1 MTPRHEMR
9 LLSPWWVL
17 LATLA
22 IGSCA
27 SGGGALVNRNQVR
40 VRVAE
45 VGYDRESGAHYVLL
59 EERGGNRSLPILI
72 GDDEARAILLELRGI
87 KPDRPLTYELLRDVI
102 VRTGNHVDRV
112 VIADMRNEVYF
123 AKIYLDSGRYSID
136 SRPSDAI
143 ALAMGVD
150 APIFVAD
157 KLMEVS
163 RSPGSAKAIRTVHG
177 LGLSVQ
183 EMTPDLARYFG
194 VDPLGGVLVAEV
206 GADATKAGVEHGDII
221 TQIEG
226 REVHTPE
233 EFARQAIAA
242 GANRTVA
249 LTLLRDGK
257 TQVVTLRSSNS
268 AAPPVTGGESEESR

>member
-1 MTPRHEMR
+1 MMPRWNIS
-9 LLSPWWVL
+9 LLGPWSVL
-17 LATLA
+17 LVALA
-22 IGSCA
+22 IASCA
-27 SGGGALVNRNQVR
+27 SGGGRAVNQDQVR

-45 VGYDRESGAHYVLL
+45 VGYDQESGTHYVLL

-72 GDDEARAILLELRGI
+72 GDDEARAILLELRGV
-87 KPDRPLTYELLRDVI
+87 KLDRPLTYELLRDVI

-112 VIADMRNEVYF
+112 VIADMRDEVYF
-123 AKIYLDSGRYSID
+123 AKIYIDGGRYSID

-157 KLMEVS
+157 KLMEIS
-163 RSPGSAKAIRTVHG
+163 ATSPAKPIRTAQG

-183 EMTPDLARYFG
+183 EMTPDLAQYFG
-194 VDPLGGVLVAEV
+194 VEPLGGVLVSEA
-206 GADATKAGVEHGDII
+206 GPDAANAGIEHGDII

-233 EFARQAIAA
+233 EFARRATAA
-242 GANRTVA
+242 AANRNVA
-249 LTLLRDGK
+249 ITLLRSSK
-257 TQVVTLRSSNS
+257 RQVVTFPGSSS
-268 AAPPVTGGESEESR
+268 AAHPVTGGESGGSR